1 MKAPRRHEV
10 TQGVLLRTYGVVFL
24 VVLALLV
31 GLTVAIYN
39 KTFVDVVHVTLKT
52 DRVGNQLAPPAD
64 VKLRGM
70 IVGEVRSVSSDGKRA
85 TVDLALQ
92 PRTVGLIP
100 ANVTARL
107 LPKTL
112 FGEKFVDLQIPPR
125 PSQARLSEGDV
136 ITQDRTST
144 AIELERVLDNL
155 LPLLRTINPGKL
167 NATLNALATALE
179 GRGKRLGENLELVDG
194 YFTRLNP
201 ELPTIQ
207 QDLVRARRRLGD
219 LRRRRPRPGP
229 RCCATSRSPQPPSR
243 TSPRS
248 MPASSP
254 APRAS
259 PTTTRQLLEE
269 DGDRII
275 QLAAVSRPTLG
286 LLARYS
292 PEYPCLLQGL
302 AQSDDLIGKTF
313 ANGELHITL
322 EVTRARKG
330 YQPGEEPAWREHR
343 GPDCYGAAEPAPAV
357 ARQPL
362 PGRHERR
369 RERERDPP
377 VPAGPAERHERSRE
391 EQGVVDAL
399 VAPADGR
406 AGRRRPRRRD
416 PALRADGPRDGGEP
430 VVKTTSSLIKLIVFI
445 VVTVLATGVLAAT
458 IGNFRFGGSTAYR
471 ALFTDATGL
480 LKGDDVRIAGVRVG
494 EIDGV
499 SVTRHGDRSLALV
512 SFSVQSDRPLADST
526 LAQIRYRNLVGQR
539 YVALS
544 EGAGSGERL
553 GADGDDPAPSD
564 AAGARPD
571 RAVQRVQAAVRGA
584 EPRGR
589 QRLRD
594 RDHQDAAGRGR
605 HHQLAARPHRV
616 ADVDAGRPGRGHRPH
631 HRQPQPGARHRRRAG
646 QAARHADRRA
656 AAVRHRAGRG
666 PRGDRRVADQHREP
680 GRRDVAA
687 ASSRA
692 VPRSAAT
699 CNSSAR
705 SPAPSTT
712 TRRSSTGS

>member
-1 MKAPRRHEV
+1 MKAPTRHEV

-70 IVGEVRSVSSDGKRA
+70 IVGEVRSVSSNGKRA

-207 QDLVRARRRLGD
+207 QDLVGLADVSAIYADAAPD
-219 LRRRRPRPGP
+219 LVRMLRNFSVTT
-229 RCCATSRSPQPPSR
+229 ATIKDKSEVYAGFLAG
-243 TSPRS
+243 T
-248 MPASSP
+248 AGF
-254 APRAS
+254 A
-259 PTTTRQLLEE
+259 TTTRQLLEE

-275 QLAAVSRPTLG
+275 QLAAVGRPTLG

-302 AQSDDLIGKTF
+302 AQSDDFIGKTF

-330 YQPGEEPAWREHR
+330 YQPGEEPAWRENR
-343 GPDCYGAAEPAPAV
+343 GPECYGVPNPP
-357 ARQPL
+357 RPW
-362 PGRHERR
+362 PGNHF
-369 RERERDPP
+369 RDGTNGDGSASAIPQFLLDP
-377 VPAGPAERHERSRE
+377 QSGTSGSRE

-399 VAPADGR
+399 VAPQMGVP
-406 AGRRRPRRRD
+406 AG
-416 PALRADGPRDGGEP
+416 
-430 VVKTTSSLIKLIVFI
+430 
-445 VVTVLATGVLAAT
+445 
-458 IGNFRFGGSTAYR
+458 
-471 ALFTDATGL
+471 
-480 LKGDDVRIAGVRVG
+480 DV
-494 EIDGV
+494 
-499 SVTRHGDRSLALV
+499 
-512 SFSVQSDRPLADST
+512 P
-526 LAQIRYRNLVGQR
+526 
-539 YVALS
+539 
-544 EGAGSGERL
+544 
-553 GADGDDPAPSD
+553 
-564 AAGARPD
+564 
-571 RAVQRVQAAVRGA
+571 
-584 EPRGR
+584 
-589 QRLRD
+589 
-594 RDHQDAAGRGR
+594 
-605 HHQLAARPHRV
+605 
-616 ADVDAGRPGRGHRPH
+616 
-631 HRQPQPGARHRRRAG
+631 
-646 QAARHADRRA
+646 
-656 AAVRHRAGRG
+656 
-666 PRGDRRVADQHREP
+666 
-680 GRRDVAA
+680 DVATLLFGPMA
-687 ASSRA
+687 RGTA
-692 VPRSAAT
+692 VNQS
-699 CNSSAR
+699 
-705 SPAPSTT
+705 
-712 TRRSSTGS
+712 